1 MSLRSKTLKAE
12 KYGTPV
18 TPVITTPKEP
28 SPKEPQIIKTIPQ
41 VVVTATKVSSKTH
54 PRTAISFGVTPTQEG
69 IKAQQSFTAKLYS
82 VTVPIKNEI
91 DELKTQLVYYTKDYL
106 SDPTRSGQTTDWRT
120 LKLNDLTNQIHN
132 KENEIDTIV
141 EDIINVELQANV
153 NQIIQAIESA
163 SVGLDVVSRLVLCG
177 FVLGLKIPPS
187 KPPPK
192 IAFPSWRALALCGK
206 IFAGIIA

>member
-12 KYGTPV
+12 KFGTPT
-18 TPVITTPKEP
+18 TPIITTPKEP

-69 IKAQQSFTAKLYS
+69 IKAQQSFTQKLYS

-91 DELKTQLVYYTKDYL
+91 DRLKDSLLYYT
-106 SDPTRSGQTTDWRT
+106 SGRYQQETAGSTVAHKEGMEKHIT
-120 LKLNDLTNQIHN
+120 KQIHD
-132 KENEIDTIV
+132 KEIEIDTIV

-153 NQIIQAIESA
+153 NQIIQAIES
-163 SVGLDVVSRLVLCG
+163 GKVLAPEY
-177 FVLGLKIPPS
+177 FIHNTS
-187 KPPPK
+187 K
-192 IAFPSWRALALCGK
+192 
-206 IFAGIIA
+206 

>member
-1 MSLRSKTLKAE
+1 MSFRSKTLKAE
-12 KYGTPV
+12 KYGTPI
-18 TPVITTPKEP
+18 TPTVTTPKEP

-69 IKAQQSFTAKLYS
+69 IKAQQSFTQKLYS

-91 DELKTQLVYYTKDYL
+91 DRLKVSLLYYT
-106 SDPTRSGQTTDWRT
+106 SGQYQTDT
-120 LKLNDLTNQIHN
+120 KGSTVQHKNLMIGNITDSIHN

-153 NQIIQAIESA
+153 NQIIQAIESGRILVPD
-163 SVGLDVVSRLVLCG
+163 SFHNKYLKMFVGILNRL
-177 FVLGLKIPPS
+177 
-187 KPPPK
+187 
-192 IAFPSWRALALCGK
+192 
-206 IFAGIIA
+206 